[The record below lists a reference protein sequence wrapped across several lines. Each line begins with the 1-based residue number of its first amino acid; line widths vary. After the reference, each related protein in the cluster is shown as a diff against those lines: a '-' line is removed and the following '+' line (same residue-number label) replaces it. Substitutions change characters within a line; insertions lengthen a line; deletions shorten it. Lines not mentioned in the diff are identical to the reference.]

1 MQIRDAKWLG
11 WILIVCFFGLGYYPV
26 WRHTVA
32 RAAPSVP
39 LMRYENGHLLYGEF
53 RAYYEAHG
61 DKASF
66 GLPITSVFVDAG
78 GLTVQYFEYARFEW
92 HDQVRLAHLGRFFA
106 QQHQMEGAFT
116 WHEAD
121 EVLEEDRIYLA
132 DAGHTLGGAFR
143 WYWQQTGGVLRH
155 GVPISEEFYEAQPDG
170 ASRLTQYFERS
181 ILIYQ
186 PGFEGTSDEVIRE
199 PLGLRYAHLY
209 VEPLRLEPEA
219 PLQILA
225 EASLPFHPTS
235 PDGHNIALAASRLN
249 GVMLLPGERLGFLAT
264 IGEVSVANG
273 YVPGSGIENGII
285 VNNMIGG
292 GICTV
297 STLLYR
303 AAWHTGLPIFE
314 RTGHRYWLRAYAD
327 QPGLE
332 AAVAVP
338 DLELSLGNDTLGE
351 LIVEAE
357 VINQFVRVRIWGRSD
372 GRTVVVA
379 QPEIRTEGRASASN
393 AAVVEPEGSRSS
405 FAALENTQQQARDVI
420 NRRTI
425 RGADGSIVRQ
435 EQVLTRYAALPVRAA
450 PPVTPGPTLP
460 PAPSEELPDGDRVKK

>member
-1 MQIRDAKWLG
+1 MHIRNARWLG
-11 WILIVCFFGLGYYPV
+11 WILIVGLLVLGGNPV
-26 WRHTVA
+26 WRHT
-32 RAAPSVP
+32 AALANPAAP

-66 GLPITSVFVDAG
+66 GLPITSVFLDAG

-92 HDQVRLAHLGRFFA
+92 HDQVRLSHLGRFFA
-106 QQHQMEGAFT
+106 EQHQMEEAFS
-116 WHEAD
+116 WREGDEALD
-121 EVLEEDRIYLA
+121 EDRLYLA

-143 WYWQQTGGVLRH
+143 WYWQQTGGGLRH
-155 GVPISEEFYEAQPDG
+155 GLPISEEFYEVQPDG
-170 ASRLTQYFERS
+170 SSRLTQYFERS

-186 PGFEGTSDEVIRE
+186 PGCEGTSDEVIRE

-219 PLQILA
+219 PLQVLA

-264 IGEVSVANG
+264 IGEVSAANG
-273 YVPGSGIENGII
+273 YVPGSGIENGVI
-285 VNNMIGG
+285 VNTMIGG

-303 AAWHTGLPIFE
+303 AAWYSGLPILE

-351 LIVEAE
+351 LIIEAE

-372 GRTVVVA
+372 GRTVIVA
-379 QPEIRTEGRASASN
+379 QPEIRTEGRAAAQRAMVPGVASRRF
-393 AAVVEPEGSRSS
+393 VLPTLGST
-405 FAALENTQQQARDVI
+405 EQPAREVI

-425 RGADGSIVRQ
+425 RGADGKLIRQ
-435 EQVLTRYAALPVRAA
+435 ERVVTRYAALPVRTEPSRTPT
-450 PPVTPGPTLP
+450 PPSP
-460 PAPSEELPDGDRVKK
+460 PDEKYQRPRVY